1 MSRTIPTIN
10 TSRLTLRG
18 MRTEDFKRFA
28 EIWGT
33 PEVVAHISGKPWPR
47 ARSWDAFLRNS
58 GHWQI
63 AGFGQWAVQVH
74 GHAEMAGQ
82 TGFFFGSRGL
92 GEDFDPYPETGWVLA
107 PEFQSRGF
115 GMDAASAAHDWF
127 DRVVAG
133 RTVCMITPE
142 HEGSLRIAQ
151 TLGYAP
157 LREAQVEGEAVL
169 LMTRKGPPV

>member
-1 MSRTIPTIN
+1 MGDAGGGRPHQWQALAA
-10 TSRLTLRG
+10 RAQLGRV
-18 MRTEDFKRFA
+18 FA
-28 EIWGT
+28 ELG
-33 PEVVAHISGKPWPR
+33 ALADRGLWPVGGAG
-47 ARSWDAFLRNS
+47 ARPCGDGGPDR
-58 GHWQI
+58 
-63 AGFGQWAVQVH
+63 
-74 GHAEMAGQ
+74 
-82 TGFFFGSRGL
+82 FFFGSRGL